1 MKEPTASSD
10 DGSVGIGGDNTG
22 SVFNVKAE
30 KGSTVQLTL
39 EHHQA
44 SQLPSLLAKVIVLFS
59 QQSLSEYGLGV
70 RRKLPPEVSEKLS
83 FNNLPQNH
91 KIFTD
96 YYRHIGL
103 LEMSYLGVEQQNPDA
118 RYLVR
123 RKARIAY
130 EDRLLLACTEASV
143 IGEQKTAFAI
153 KNSIMLIDGVI
164 AQLLHDYTCS
174 STLKV
179 EQEYAHLAISLIVAD
194 AVVECEVLEKPH
206 AITA

>member
-1 MKEPTASSD
+1 MKDPTAD

-22 SVFNVKAE
+22 SVVNVKAE
-30 KGSTVQLTL
+30 TGSMVQLNL

-44 SQLPSLLAKVIVLFS
+44 NQLPSLLAKVIVLFS
-59 QQSLSEYGLGV
+59 QQSLSEYDLGA
-70 RRKLPPEVSEKLS
+70 RRTLPPEVTEKLS
-83 FNNLPQNH
+83 FNNFPQNH

-103 LEMSYLGVEQQNPDA
+103 LEMSYLGVEQQNLNA

-130 EDRLLLACTEASV
+130 IDQLLLACTKAS
-143 IGEQKTAFAI
+143 ILEEQKTAFAI
-153 KNSIMLIDGVI
+153 KNSTILIDGVI

-179 EQEYAHLAISLIVAD
+179 DQEYAHLAISLIVAD
-194 AVVECEVLEKPH
+194 AVVECEVLERPH